1 MIQFTFAF
9 LIGVLL
15 LQNQPQLPDAGFTGL
30 LPLIVWL
37 LWRYRTH
44 PWLVAPS
51 ALLCGFFWAALM
63 AHLAMERPLPVD
75 LEGVDLSVTGFVDS
89 IPEVNGDRARFKF
102 HVETM
107 SAEKAVVRPPVSLLL
122 SWYRD
127 APMINAGDRWQLR
140 VRLKRPHGMS
150 NPGSLDYERILFSRG
165 IDATGYVRSSAE
177 NHAVGVADGF
187 VLIDRL
193 RQYIGRRIDP
203 LLGEEAGRGIL
214 RALII
219 GDRSLIGPQQWEL
232 FRRTGTNHLVAIS
245 GLHIGIVSGLFL
257 LLGSSI
263 WRSLPGLCL
272 LLPAQQ
278 AGAVFAIVAGFGYAA
293 LAGFAIPCVR
303 ALVML
308 CVVLGGFLLR
318 RPVLPARSLS
328 IALLLVVIVDPFSV
342 LLPGFW
348 LSFGAVTVIILGTSG
363 RFGSSQRLLWMLLR
377 IQLVVA
383 LGLAPLLLLFGFDV
397 SLVSPLVNMLAVPL
411 FSFLLVP
418 LALTGALFLFLLPP
432 VGGWLLTVAA
442 WLIHQFYVLLTVATD
457 SFGPMISLGGSPA
470 PWLLVGVLVA
480 VILLLLPAGVPGRWS
495 GLVLLLP
502 LLLHQPPVPPTGAA
516 WVSVLDVGQGLA
528 VVVRTASHVLLYD
541 SGPRFPSG
549 FDTGDSVV
557 LPYLRTLAVQ
567 RVDRIIV
574 SNGDLDH
581 RGGLASVL
589 REFPAARVMSGE
601 PERIVATEAAFCH
614 SGETWEWDG
623 VYFQIIHPDH
633 PAEWRGNNAS
643 CVLSVRSAGGARLLL
658 SGDIESAVE
667 EELVRKKAEKLRA
680 DVVTVPH
687 HGSATSSGEDFI
699 SASGARYALVSAGYR
714 NRYGFPRPE
723 VTARWLS
730 RDTRIIN
737 TAESG
742 AITLQLATDGSLIG
756 PVTHRQQ
763 VRRYWMDRK

>member
-1 MIQFTFAF
+1 MIQFTIAF
-9 LIGVLL
+9 LAGVLL

-30 LPLIVWL
+30 LPPLLWL
-37 LWRYRTH
+37 LWRHRANA
-44 PWLVAPS
+44 WLVMPS
-51 ALLCGFFWAALM
+51 ALLCGFLWAASL
-63 AHLAMERPLPVD
+63 AHLALGRGLPAE
-75 LEGVDLSVTGFVDS
+75 LEGVDLSITGFVDS
-89 IPEVNGDRARFKF
+89 IPEVSSGRARFRF
-102 HVETM
+102 QVEKMLTGEGM
-107 SAEKAVVRPPVSLLL
+107 VTPPGSLLL

-127 APMINAGDRWQLR
+127 APTITAGDRWQLR

-150 NPGSLDYERILFSRG
+150 NPGGLDYEQILFSRG
-165 IDATGYVRSSAE
+165 IGATGYVRSSAE
-177 NHAVGVADGF
+177 NRVVGVANGLAL
-187 VLIDRL
+187 VDRL

-203 LLGEEAGRGIL
+203 LLGEGAGRGIL
-214 RALII
+214 RALAI
-219 GDRSLIGPQQWEL
+219 GDRSLIGTQQWEL

-257 LLGSSI
+257 LLGSWF
-263 WRSLPGLCL
+263 WRCSSRLCL

-278 AGAVFAIVAGFGYAA
+278 AGAVLAIAGAFAYAA

-303 ALVML
+303 ALLML
-308 CVVLGGFLLR
+308 CVVLGGLLLR

-328 IALLLVVIVDPFSV
+328 LALLLVVVVDPLSV
-342 LLPGFW
+342 ILPGFW
-348 LSFGAVTVIILGTSG
+348 LSFGAVAVIILGISG
-363 RFGSSQRLLWMLLR
+363 RLSGRRPLFWTLLR
-377 IQLVVA
+377 IQWIVA
-383 LGLAPLLLLFGFDV
+383 LGLAPVLLLFGFEV
-397 SLVSPLVNMLAVPL
+397 PLVSPLVNLLAVPL

-418 LALTGALFLFLLPP
+418 LTLAGVLLLFLLPP
-432 VGGWLLTVAA
+432 VGGWLLTTAA
-442 WLIHQFYVLLTVATD
+442 WLTDQFHALLVVAAD
-457 SFGPMISLGGSPA
+457 SVGLVIRLGGDPS
-470 PWLLVGVLVA
+470 PWLLVGVLAA
-480 VILLLLPAGVPGRWS
+480 VTLLLLPAAVPGRWS
-495 GLVLLLP
+495 GLILLLP

-567 RVDRIIV
+567 RIDRIIV

-589 REFPAARVMSGE
+589 REFPAAQVMSGE
-601 PERIVATEAAFCH
+601 PKRIVAAEAAYCRA
-614 SGETWEWDG
+614 GQGWEWDG
-623 VYFQIIHPDH
+623 VYFQIMHPDD
-633 PAEWRGNNAS
+633 PADWRGNNAS

-667 EELVRKKAEKLRA
+667 EDLVRQRAEQLRA
-680 DVVTVPH
+680 DVVIVPH
-687 HGSATSSGEDFI
+687 HGSATSSSERFV
-699 SASGARYALVSAGYR
+699 SATGARYALVSAGYR

-730 RDTRIIN
+730 RGARMIN

-742 AITLQLATDGSLIG
+742 AITLQLAADGSLKG

-763 VRRYWMDRK
+763 ARRYWMDRE